1 MGEEARFSYP
11 QRIALDKSGNLIVAG
26 GGSHVL
32 HHVTPQGK
40 VSTLAGVG
48 GAAGNADG
56 QGAAARFNRPIGL
69 AIDTASGD
77 IFVGEV
83 GGHLIRKVTK
93 TGLVSTLAGMFT
105 ISTCVFTCTF
115 KMHFIHI
122 SHACIHTYAYTH
134 TYTRRSAHTRT
145 RTHTHT
151 HHHTDHT
158 ITHAYTQTRTYTF
171 ARAFA
176 RTHIRLHFHSY
187 THAHTRLNADR
198 QVRRKGFCRRSR

>member
-1 MGEEARFSYP
+1 MGKDARFSYP

-32 HHVTPQGK
+32 HHITPQGK

-105 ISTCVFTCTF
+105 ISTCVYMYVQDAF
-115 KMHFIHI
+115 
-122 SHACIHTYAYTH
+122 HTYLAHAYTH
-134 TYTRRSAHTRT
+134 MHTHTHTHAEARTHEHART
-145 RTHTHT
+145 RTHT
-151 HHHTDHT
+151 
-158 ITHAYTQTRTYTF
+158 ITQTTQS
-171 ARAFA
+171 
-176 RTHIRLHFHSY
+176 RTHIRK
-187 THAHTRLNADR
+187 HAHTRLHAHLHAHIFAYIFTHTYMHTLRLDADR
-198 QVRRKGFCRRSR
+198 QVQRKGFCRRSR